1 MPEIRSTARQRSLLQ
16 ATLASP
22 AMARL
27 VLHFVTHPDEPVHVR
42 ELRRLTGLGMGSLQA
57 ELKRL
62 VRLELLSTVRAR
74 NRVLYRLEHGSPR
87 WRAFRSVLA
96 TTAEPAEL
104 LRAAFTGV
112 EGVDAAFVFGSEA
125 RGDTRND
132 SDIDLFIIGRDDV
145 HHAVSQALTEIEL
158 LLERE
163 VDVILYTPDRALGR
177 ARKGSVFLRR
187 VLSEPKLWVAGSPDG
202 LDRVVAEFMEIGY
215 ETLVDARPQ
224 ITGTL
229 ARPE

>member
-1 MPEIRSTARQRSLLQ
+1 MVMIRSISRRRSLLQ
-16 ATLASP
+16 ASLASP

-27 VLHFVTHPDEPVHVR
+27 LLHFVTHPDEPVHVR

-62 VRLELLSTVRAR
+62 VRLELLSTVRDR
-74 NRVLYRLEHGSPR
+74 NRVMYRLEHGSPR
-87 WRAFRSVLA
+87 WRAFRSLLA

-104 LRAAFTGV
+104 LRAAFAGV
-112 EGVDAAFVFGSEA
+112 EGVDAAFVFGSQG
-125 RGDTRND
+125 RGDTRDD

-145 HHAVSQALTEIEL
+145 HHAVSRSLTEIEL

-163 VDVILYTPDRALGR
+163 IDVILYTPDRALGR

-187 VLSEPKLWVAGSPDG
+187 VLSEPKLWVAGSPSI
-202 LDRVVAEFMEIGY
+202 LDQLRA
-215 ETLVDARPQ
+215 A
-224 ITGTL
+224 
-229 ARPE
+229 A